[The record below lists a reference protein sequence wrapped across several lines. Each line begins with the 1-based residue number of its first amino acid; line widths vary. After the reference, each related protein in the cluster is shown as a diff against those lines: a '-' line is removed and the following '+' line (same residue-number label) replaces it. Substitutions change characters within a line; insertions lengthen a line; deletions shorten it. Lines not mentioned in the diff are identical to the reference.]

1 MEDLEKLIDF
11 LKDLVERST
20 AGKGWIEWTFEDG
33 GSLRLEYK
41 PNKRRAK

>member
-1 MEDLEKLIDF
+1 MEDFEKLVDY
-11 LKDLVERST
+11 LKGLVEGSN

-33 GSLRLEYK
+33 GSLRVEYK